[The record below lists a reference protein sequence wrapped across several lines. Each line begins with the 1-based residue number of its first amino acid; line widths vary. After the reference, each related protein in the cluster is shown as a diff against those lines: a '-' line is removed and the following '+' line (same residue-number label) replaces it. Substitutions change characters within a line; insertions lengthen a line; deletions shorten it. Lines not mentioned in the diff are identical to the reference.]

1 MEQELFLPTLMH
13 WQYGNNWCGSL
24 KRASFWIRRDNGTR
38 PAQRPGRE
46 RRSIADMETSLSWVL
61 NVAHKKRQ
69 GDAPLLSEQPGPHGH
84 PDVTLPIC
92 NHIQK
97 RMHWWQDT
105 KKAVIVRQLG
115 TGKRLRLRLAKL
127 GNVE

>member
-1 MEQELFLPTLMH
+1 
-13 WQYGNNWCGSL
+13 
-24 KRASFWIRRDNGTR
+24 
-38 PAQRPGRE
+38 
-46 RRSIADMETSLSWVL
+46 METSLSWVL

-97 RMHWWQDT
+97 KDALVARYKKSRHCPPAWDWQ
-105 KKAVIVRQLG
+105 KATVTPHIV
-115 TGKRLRLRLAKL
+115 GKCRLAKGWGGCQEAGEL
-127 GNVE
+127 SFV

>member
-1 MEQELFLPTLMH
+1 MAAFSP
-13 WQYGNNWCGSL
+13 

-46 RRSIADMETSLSWVL
+46 RRSVADMETSLSWVL

-84 PDVTLPIC
+84 PDVALPIHNRIPKKGC
-92 NHIQK
+92 NGGKKQEKPLFLPAWDWQEATVTPHIVG
-97 RMHWWQDT
+97 
-105 KKAVIVRQLG
+105 KARVGEEGLG
-115 TGKRLRLRLAKL
+115 VKGE
-127 GNVE
+127 N